1 LNGFF
6 ASLGRGSPVGD
17 RYCIRERC
25 EACGSPC
32 RRSECSHPHGTGFP
46 GGYARRTGKL
56 GAKRDAAD
64 SRTVG
69 RLAARHDREAR
80 QGCLK
85 DQLAK
90 KIPCRYIPLNEA
102 GETIDSLYRHSTQEE
117 LEAAFAQWLKTAIA
131 RLQREKKER
140 LRASEHPVV
149 HVRARFVQPKV

>member
-1 LNGFF
+1 M
-6 ASLGRGSPVGD
+6 P
-17 RYCIRERC
+17 E
-25 EACGSPC
+25 
-32 RRSECSHPHGTGFP
+32 
-46 GGYARRTGKL
+46 
-56 GAKRDAAD
+56 
-64 SRTVG
+64 
-69 RLAARHDREAR
+69 
-80 QGCLK
+80 